1 MDTTPGWTQAKIA
14 LGEESISKGS
24 CSRGSTQIG
33 NMKKSDGRVL
43 CVYFSDKSVLSSI
56 FSTFSPRLPKSRN
69 VKTLFCA
76 ESLKKPSE
84 QRSKCGQKHSFGHY
98 LGRFGF
104 IFFLQVLAEAQDQRE
119 VKNDE

>member
-1 MDTTPGWTQAKIA
+1 MGNTKNS
-14 LGEESISKGS
+14 ESDVL
-24 CSRGSTQIG
+24 R
-33 NMKKSDGRVL
+33 KS
-43 CVYFSDKSVLSSI
+43 FSDKSVLSSI
-56 FSTFSPRLPKSRN
+56 FQTFSPRLPKSRN

-76 ESLKKPSE
+76 ESLMKPSE

>member
-1 MDTTPGWTQAKIA
+1 M
-14 LGEESISKGS
+14 
-24 CSRGSTQIG
+24 G
-33 NMKKSDGRVL
+33 NMKNSEDGVL
-43 CVYFSDKSVLSSI
+43 RISFSDKSVLSSI
-56 FSTFSPRLPKSRN
+56 FPTFSPRLPKSRN
-69 VKTLFCA
+69 FKTLFCA

-84 QRSKCGQKHSFGHY
+84 QRSECGQKHSGGHY